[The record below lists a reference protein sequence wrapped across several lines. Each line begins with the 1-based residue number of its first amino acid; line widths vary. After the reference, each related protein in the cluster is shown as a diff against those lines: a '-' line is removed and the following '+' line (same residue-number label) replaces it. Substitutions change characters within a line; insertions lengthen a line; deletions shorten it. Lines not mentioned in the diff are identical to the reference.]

1 MLQNHSPEHEPGD
14 DSTIIDIHDV
24 LNPTVISGVT
34 YWRSLRGS
42 KRFPSRADLTLRKM
56 AAILPYSVIV
66 SVLGCCDDYE
76 FKFVGDA
83 QRQAFGMYF
92 KGIRVSQIQAA
103 LPRVG
108 ALLHTAYAQVCSSG
122 MPFAV
127 RGRVDPEPSGSVFQ
141 YHETAFLPLGVDD
154 KSVDHLLIVGVY
166 VPEPFWD
173 VSEAKM
179 TMLANSLRSKVA
191 IST

>member
-1 MLQNHSPEHEPGD
+1 MLQNHPTKYEPGN
-14 DSTIIDIHDV
+14 DSIVIDIDDV
-24 LNPTVISGVT
+24 INPTVKCGVA
-34 YWRSLRGS
+34 YWRSLRGLQ
-42 KRFPSRADLTLRKM
+42 RFPSRADLTLRKM
-56 AAILPYSVIV
+56 ATMLPYSVIV

-108 ALLHTAYAQVCSSG
+108 ALLHSAYGQVCASG
-122 MPFAV
+122 MPLAI
-127 RGRVDPEPSGSVFQ
+127 RGRVDPEPSGSTFQ
-141 YHETAFLPLGVDD
+141 YHETAFLPLGDNEQ
-154 KSVDHLLIVGVY
+154 SVDHLLIVGVY

-173 VSEAKM
+173 VSKAKM
-179 TMLANSLRSKVA
+179 TMLTDGLRAEVT
-191 IST
+191 ISP